1 MPPQMVAC
9 VGCVWLKLDIV
20 VTAAISYD
28 ENTSQIRD
36 SGCCRLVSQT
46 SRYPRGQAK
55 SGKGVLNTRRN
66 SGEARLSGLCYLW
79 GLEGR
84 GFPIRRL

>member
-1 MPPQMVAC
+1 MMKAHHIYVIQDVADGYPP
-9 VGCVWLKLDIV
+9 
-20 VTAAISYD
+20 
-28 ENTSQIRD
+28 TSH
-36 SGCCRLVSQT
+36 
-46 SRYPRGQAK
+46 YPSGQAK

>member
-1 MPPQMVAC
+1 MPQMVAY
-9 VGCVWLKLDIV
+9 VGRVWLELDIV
-20 VTAAISYD
+20 VTAAMPYD

-55 SGKGVLNTRRN
+55 SGKSVLNTRRN